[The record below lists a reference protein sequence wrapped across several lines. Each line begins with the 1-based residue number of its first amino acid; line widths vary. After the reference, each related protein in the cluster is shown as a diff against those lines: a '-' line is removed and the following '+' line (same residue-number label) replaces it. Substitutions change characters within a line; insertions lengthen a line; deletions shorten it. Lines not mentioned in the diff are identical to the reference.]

1 MEAELNALQEC
12 VDRYERAVEKVL
24 AGLRPGDGF
33 LGLGNDPRRAPCHME
48 FYTRMEEET
57 DRLKQ
62 SGPSEETAFQA
73 VRFLLSL
80 SQEERY
86 ELAVPMMEAVQ
97 GHALALIP
105 LLAPAQAE
113 ELAGWYGTCFPK
125 RRRLPVQTQV
135 FRALER
141 RAKGG

>member
-33 LGLGNDPRRAPCHME
+33 LGLGNDP
-48 FYTRMEEET
+48 
-57 DRLKQ
+57 
-62 SGPSEETAFQA
+62 AFQA

-80 SQEERY
+80 SQGERY

-105 LLAPAQAE
+105 LLAPARAE